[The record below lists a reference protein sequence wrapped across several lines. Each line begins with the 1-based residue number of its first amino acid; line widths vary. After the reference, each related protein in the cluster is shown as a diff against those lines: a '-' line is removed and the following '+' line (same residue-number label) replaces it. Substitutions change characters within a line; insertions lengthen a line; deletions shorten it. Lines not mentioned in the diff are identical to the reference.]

1 MEKYIEVNDRRYY
14 YRDGGTYTETGELV
28 PEGEAL
34 VLHFRA
40 TGRTPLT
47 TGEYTQ
53 LLKDVSFKN
62 FDLFLDN
69 LPEVEQR
76 DQVRIAIESLKERI
90 KFLSKTSLAGAERI
104 KTKIAYED
112 RIEAL
117 EQRLQGNGE
126 KDWRPLYRDLIK
138 EYITDC
144 SPDDWQYVMKF
155 KRLPDGK
162 ERILWVNDDARC
174 ALFGKVFNFSFP
186 QLNACFRNKKGRKFI
201 LSDIPKAYRKNPDG
215 IPPQELRK
223 YYGMLETH
231 KKQ

>member
-1 MEKYIEVNDRRYY
+1 MNKIITDYGKSGKNYY
-14 YRDGGTYTETGELV
+14 YKENQLYTEAGELV

-34 VLHFRA
+34 VLHFRE

-69 LPEVEQR
+69 LPEAEQR

-112 RIEAL
+112 QIEAL
-117 EQRLQGNGE
+117 ELRLQG
-126 KDWRPLYRDLIK
+126 
-138 EYITDC
+138 TT
-144 SPDDWQYVMKF
+144 
-155 KRLPDGK
+155 
-162 ERILWVNDDARC
+162 A
-174 ALFGKVFNFSFP
+174 
-186 QLNACFRNKKGRKFI
+186 
-201 LSDIPKAYRKNPDG
+201 KNWDS
-215 IPPQELRK
+215 LR
-223 YYGMLETH
+223 
-231 KKQ
+231 QS

>member
-1 MEKYIEVNDRRYY
+1 MNKIIIDYGKSGKNYY
-14 YRDGGTYTETGELV
+14 YKDNQLYTEAGELV

-34 VLHFRA
+34 VLHFRE

-69 LPEVEQR
+69 LPEAEQR
-76 DQVRIAIESLKERI
+76 DQVRIAIESLWERI

-117 EQRLQGNGE
+117 EQRLQGTKAKSWDGLRQSLNGE
-126 KDWRPLYRDLIK
+126 YIEEVSLSDFNHVMNHHHLPNKGKLITWIGTK
-138 EYITDC
+138 VDAVHFYK
-144 SPDDWQYVMKF
+144 KF
-155 KRLPDGK
+155 QFKQAEFNKCFVHKDGK
-162 ERILWVNDDARC
+162 PFLTKNATDTHPSERFDAILN
-174 ALFGKVFNFSFP
+174 
-186 QLNACFRNKKGRKFI
+186 NA
-201 LSDIPKAYRKNPDG
+201 
-215 IPPQELRK
+215 
-223 YYGMLETH
+223 
-231 KKQ
+231 

>member
-34 VLHFRA
+34 VLHFQA

-69 LPEVEQR
+69 LPEAEQR

-90 KFLSKTSLAGAERI
+90 KFLSKTSLAGGERI
-104 KTKIAYED
+104 KTKVAYEKQ
-112 RIEAL
+112 IEAL
-117 EQRLQGNGE
+117 ELRLQGTTAKNW
-126 KDWRPLYRDLIK
+126 DSLRQSLIG
-138 EYITDC
+138 EYIEEVSLSDF
-144 SPDDWQYVMKF
+144 DHVMNHHHLPNKGKPITWIGTKADATRFYKKF
-155 KRLPDGK
+155 QFKQAEFNKCFVHKDGK
-162 ERILWVNDDARC
+162 PFLTKNATDTHPSERFDAILN
-174 ALFGKVFNFSFP
+174 
-186 QLNACFRNKKGRKFI
+186 NA
-201 LSDIPKAYRKNPDG
+201 
-215 IPPQELRK
+215 
-223 YYGMLETH
+223 
-231 KKQ
+231 

>member
-69 LPEVEQR
+69 LPEAEQR
-76 DQVRIAIESLKERI
+76 DQVRIAIESLRERI
-90 KFLSKTSLAGAERI
+90 KFLSKTSLAGGERI
-104 KTKIAYED
+104 KTKVAYEKQ
-112 RIEAL
+112 IEAL
-117 EQRLQGNGE
+117 ELRLQGTTAKNW
-126 KDWRPLYRDLIK
+126 DSLRQSLIG
-138 EYITDC
+138 EYIEEVSLSDFNH
-144 SPDDWQYVMKF
+144 VMNHHHLPNKGKLITWIGTKVDAVHFYKKF
-155 KRLPDGK
+155 QFKQAEFNKCFVHKDGK
-162 ERILWVNDDARC
+162 PFLTKNATDTHPSERFDAILN
-174 ALFGKVFNFSFP
+174 
-186 QLNACFRNKKGRKFI
+186 NA
-201 LSDIPKAYRKNPDG
+201 
-215 IPPQELRK
+215 
-223 YYGMLETH
+223 
-231 KKQ
+231 

>member
-69 LPEVEQR
+69 LPEAEQR
-76 DQVRIAIESLKERI
+76 DQVRIAIESLRERI

-117 EQRLQGNGE
+117 EQRLQGTKAKSWDGLRQSLNGE
-126 KDWRPLYRDLIK
+126 YIEEVSPADFNSVMNDRLKRGKPIVWRGKKSEALYFCRHFGF
-138 EYITDC
+138 
-144 SPDDWQYVMKF
+144 S
-155 KRLPDGK
+155 LP
-162 ERILWVNDDARC
+162 E
-174 ALFGKVFNFSFP
+174 FNR
-186 QLNACFRNKKGRKFI
+186 CFRPEDDKPFHANNATNTEPSRQFLTI
-201 LSDIPKAYRKNPDG
+201 LNN
-215 IPPQELRK
+215 
-223 YYGMLETH
+223 T
-231 KKQ
+231 